1 MSAHRKPAPE
11 KTASVK
17 SAPMNRATWQV
28 LAVLSVTMI
37 VAWGSLYYGM
47 TMLGTRI
54 RAETGWSQAL
64 VYGGFSV
71 GMIVAGLAAT
81 PVGRA
86 IDQRGGR
93 GVMALGSII
102 GGLGYL
108 VMAWS
113 THPAIYLAAWVL
125 IGLGMAGSLYDPA
138 FATLTRYAGQNSRK
152 AISTLTLAG
161 GLASTVFWP
170 LGLYLLQHFDW
181 RGVALIYAALNAVL
195 CAGLHRFALPP
206 DPGTVSVASAIAA
219 NGTSDDAPAP
229 LPASTRRVVL
239 VCLTL
244 AIMMHGL
251 ITNAMSVHLISTLD
265 SLGLSE
271 AQAVAAGALIGPAQS
286 AARFIEMLF
295 GGRYPVLA
303 LGLISTA
310 LMPLAFGIL
319 FIGQFGLTW
328 VIVFALVY
336 GASNG
341 LLTIARG
348 IIPLGLF
355 GRENYGATLGL
366 ISGPAL
372 AVKSA
377 APLLFALLM
386 AAIGSTAA
394 MGVMAGLAVIAFGA
408 MIVLCLAVRP
418 GRLKLPH
425 PAC

>member
-1 MSAHRKPAPE
+1 MTTPA
-11 KTASVK
+11 ASTG
-17 SAPMNRATWQV
+17 MNRATWQA
-28 LAVLSVTMI
+28 LIVLSFTMI

-54 RAETGWSQAL
+54 RAETGWSQGL
-64 VYGGFSV
+64 VYGGFSL
-71 GMIVAGLAAT
+71 GMIVSGIAAT

-93 GVMALGSII
+93 GVMALGSVI

-108 VMAWS
+108 LMAYS
-113 THPAIYLAAWVL
+113 YHPATYLAAWVL

-138 FATLTRYAGQNSRK
+138 FATLTRYAGQNARK

-170 LGLYLLQHFDW
+170 LGLWLLQHFDW
-181 RGVALIYAALNAVL
+181 RGVALIYAAMNAVL
-195 CAGLHRFALPP
+195 CAGLHRLALPP
-206 DPGTVSVASAIAA
+206 DPGSSTIATASAAS
-219 NGTSDDAPAP
+219 SDDAPAP
-229 LPASTRRVVL
+229 LPVSTRKVVL
-239 VCLTL
+239 ICLTL
-244 AIMMHGL
+244 ALMMHGL
-251 ITNAMSVHLISTLD
+251 ITNAMSVHLIATLD

-303 LGLISTA
+303 LGLISTG

-319 FIGQFGLTW
+319 FLGQFGLTW
-328 VIVFALVY
+328 VIIFALVY

-355 GRENYGATLGL
+355 GREGYGATLGM

-372 AVKSA
+372 AVKSL
-377 APLLFALLM
+377 APLLFALLL
-386 AAIGSTAA
+386 AAIGSAWA
-394 MGVMAGLAVIAFGA
+394 MGVLAGLAIAAFAA
-408 MIVLCLAVRP
+408 MIVLVMAVQRARA
-418 GRLKLPH
+418 G
-425 PAC
+425 

>member
-1 MSAHRKPAPE
+1 MSEA
-11 KTASVK
+11 VK
-17 SAPMNRATWQV
+17 STAMNRATWQA
-28 LAVLSVTMI
+28 LIVLSFTMI

-54 RAETGWSQAL
+54 RAETGWSQGL
-64 VYGGFSV
+64 VYGGFSL
-71 GMIVAGLAAT
+71 GMVVAGLAAT

-93 GVMALGSII
+93 GVMALGSIV

-108 VMAWS
+108 LMAYS
-113 THPAIYLAAWVL
+113 HHPATYLAAWVL

-138 FATLTRYAGQNSRK
+138 FATLTRYAGQNARK

-170 LGLYLLQHFDW
+170 LGLWLLQHFDW
-181 RGVALIYAALNAVL
+181 RGVSLIYAALNAVL

-206 DPGTVSVASAIAA
+206 DHGSASIATA
-219 NGTSDDAPAP
+219 AAAVSDDKPPP
-229 LPASTRRVVL
+229 LPASTRKIVL
-239 VCLTL
+239 ICLTL
-244 AIMMHGL
+244 ALMMHGL
-251 ITNAMSVHLISTLD
+251 ITNAMSVHLIATLD

-303 LGLISTA
+303 LGLISTG

-319 FIGQFGLTW
+319 FLGQFGLTW

-355 GRENYGATLGL
+355 GREGYGATLGM

-372 AVKSA
+372 AVKSL
-377 APLLFALLM
+377 APFLFALLL

-394 MGVMAGLAVIAFGA
+394 MGVLAGLAVAAFGA
-408 MIVLCLAVRP
+408 MLVLVMAVQRH
-418 GRLKLPH
+418 R
-425 PAC
+425 AE

>member
-1 MSAHRKPAPE
+1 MSPPTRSARSLPE
-11 KTASVK
+11 PLS
-17 SAPMNRATWQV
+17 RATWRA
-28 LAVLSVTMI
+28 LIVLSLTMVI
-37 VAWGSLYYGM
+37 AWGTLFYGM

-64 VYGGFSV
+64 VYGGFSL
-71 GMIVAGLAAT
+71 GMLTSGLAARS
-81 PVGRA
+81 VGSA
-86 IDQRGGR
+86 IDRHGGR

-102 GGLGYL
+102 GGVGYL
-108 VMAWS
+108 VMALS
-113 THPAIYLAAWVL
+113 YHPLTYLAAWVL

-138 FATLTRYAGQNSRK
+138 FATLTRYARNNARR
-152 AISTLTLAG
+152 AISSLTLAG

-170 LGLYLLQHFDW
+170 LGLWLLTFLDW
-181 RGVALIYAALNAVL
+181 RDVAMVYAGLNAIL

-206 DPGTVSVASAIAA
+206 DPGSATLAASDAVAA
-219 NGTSDDAPAP
+219 DAPPP
-229 LPASTRRVVL
+229 LPARTRRIVL
-239 VCLTL
+239 ICLTL

-251 ITNAMSVHLISTLD
+251 ITNAMSVHLIATLD

-271 AQAVAAGALIGPAQS
+271 AQAVAAGTLIGPAQS

-303 LGLISTA
+303 LGLISTG

-319 FIGQFGLTW
+319 FLGQFGLTW

-355 GRENYGATLGL
+355 GREGYGATLGL

-377 APLLFALLM
+377 APFLFALLM

-394 MGVMAGLAVIAFGA
+394 MGVMAGLAIAAFGA
-408 MIVLCLAVRP
+408 MIVLCLSVIRAR
-418 GRLKLPH
+418 
-425 PAC
+425 AA